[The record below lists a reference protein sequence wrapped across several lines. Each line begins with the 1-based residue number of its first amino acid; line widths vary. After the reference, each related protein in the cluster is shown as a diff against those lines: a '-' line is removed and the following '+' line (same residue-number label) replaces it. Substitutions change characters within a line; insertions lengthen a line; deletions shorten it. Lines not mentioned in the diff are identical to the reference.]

1 MFNMLRS
8 MYKEIKLGVKHLNNV
23 SDFFDS
29 NIGLLQGEITSPIL
43 FSFFIN
49 DLETH
54 LQSNIDAGLTLD
66 ELSIFLLLFADDA
79 VLMSE
84 SKDGLQLSLRKL
96 ESYCIKWNL
105 HVNTDKTKIVIF
117 RKGGI
122 VNRNYRWYYEGKEIE
137 IVNCFNYLGVV
148 LSSGGSFRRCCV
160 IPA

>member
-8 MYKEIKLGVKHLNNV
+8 MFKDIKLSVKHLNNV

-66 ELSIFLLLFADDA
+66 ELSLFLLLFVDDA
-79 VLMSE
+79 VLM
-84 SKDGLQLSLRKL
+84 
-96 ESYCIKWNL
+96 
-105 HVNTDKTKIVIF
+105 
-117 RKGGI
+117 
-122 VNRNYRWYYEGKEIE
+122 
-137 IVNCFNYLGVV
+137 
-148 LSSGGSFRRCCV
+148 
-160 IPA
+160 